1 MATINL
7 GRIKPVFQGAYNNST
22 AYVVDDIVTFGGET
36 FICILASTGNAT
48 SNATYWSKLAKKGDD
63 VSQLTTHGDFLF
75 RGASGVERLP
85 AGTSGQVLQTKGAGQ
100 DPQFADATS
109 INWDYRN
116 SSFTAVS
123 GGAYIANT
131 SEVGSFTI
139 TLPSNPSDNDYV
151 LIADGYGSWKNANL
165 TVGRNG
171 QNIAGEA
178 ADLTAD
184 TNYATLR
191 LTYKT
196 NCDERIQTWFLFRPN
211 Q

>member
-63 VSQLTTHGDFLF
+63 VTQLTTHGDFLF
-75 RGASGVERLP
+75 RGATGVERLP
-85 AGTSGQVLQTKGAGQ
+85 AGTSGNVLVTKGAGQ
-100 DPQFADATS
+100 DPTFESATS

-116 SSFTAVS
+116 SNFTAVS

-196 NCDERIQTWFLFRPN
+196 TPDVTSSYIGWVLT
-211 Q
+211 

>member
-22 AYVVDDIVTFGGET
+22 AYVVDDIVTFDGET

-48 SNATYWSKLAKKGDD
+48 SNATYWAKLAKKGDD

-75 RGASGVERLP
+75 RDASGVQRLA
-85 AGTSGQVLQTKGAGQ
+85 AGTSGQVLVTKGNSS
-100 DPQFADATS
+100 DPEWASAQGIT
-109 INWDYRN
+109 WDYRN

-131 SEVGSFTI
+131 AEVGAFTI
-139 TLPSNPSDNDYV
+139 TLPANPSDNDYV
-151 LIADGYGSWKNANL
+151 LIADGYGTWKAANL
-165 TVGRNG
+165 TIGRNG

-196 NCDERIQTWFLFRPN
+196 TPDVTSSYIGWVLT
-211 Q
+211 

>member
-196 NCDERIQTWFLFRPN
+196 TPDVTSSYIGWVLT
-211 Q
+211 

>member
-7 GRIKPVFQGAYNNST
+7 GRIKPVFQGAYNAST

-196 NCDERIQTWFLFRPN
+196 TPDVTSSYIGWVLT
-211 Q
+211 

>member
-22 AYVVDDIVTFGGET
+22 AYVVDDIVTFDGET

-48 SNATYWSKLAKKGDD
+48 SNATYWAKLAKKGDD

-75 RGASGVERLP
+75 RDNSGVQRLA
-85 AGTSGQVLQTKGAGQ
+85 AGTSGQVLVTKGASA
-100 DPQFADATS
+100 DPEWASAQGIT
-109 INWDYRN
+109 WDYRN

-131 SEVGSFTI
+131 AEVGAFTI
-139 TLPSNPSDNDYV
+139 TLPANPSDNDYV
-151 LIADGYGSWKNANL
+151 LIADGYGTWKAANL
-165 TVGRNG
+165 TIGRNG

-196 NCDERIQTWFLFRPN
+196 TPDVTSSYIGWVLT
-211 Q
+211 

>member
-22 AYVVDDIVTFGGET
+22 AYVVDDIVTFDGET

-48 SNATYWSKLAKKGDD
+48 SNATYWAKLAKKGDD

-75 RGASGVERLP
+75 RDASGVQRLA
-85 AGTSGQVLQTKGAGQ
+85 AGTSGQVLVTKGNSS
-100 DPQFADATS
+100 DPEWASAQGIT
-109 INWDYRN
+109 WDYRN

-131 SEVGSFTI
+131 AEVGSFTI
-139 TLPSNPSDNDYV
+139 TLPANPNDNDYV
-151 LIADGYGSWKNANL
+151 LIADGYGTWKDANL
-165 TVGRNG
+165 TIGRNG

-196 NCDERIQTWFLFRPN
+196 TPDVTSSYIGWVLT
-211 Q
+211 

>member
-7 GRIKPVFQGAYNNST
+7 GRIKPVFQGAYNAST
-22 AYVVDDIVTFGGET
+22 AYVVDDIVTFDGES

-48 SNATYWSKLAKKGDD
+48 SNATYWSKIAKKGDD
-63 VSQLTTHGDFLF
+63 VTQLTTHGDFLF
-75 RGASGVERLP
+75 RDNSGVQRLA
-85 AGTSGQVLQTKGAGQ
+85 AGTSGQVLVTKGASA
-100 DPQFADATS
+100 DPEWASAQGIT
-109 INWDYRN
+109 WDYRN

-131 SEVGSFTI
+131 AEVGAFTI
-139 TLPSNPSDNDYV
+139 TLPANPSDNDYV
-151 LIADGYGSWKNANL
+151 LIADGYGTWKAANL
-165 TVGRNG
+165 TIGRNG

-196 NCDERIQTWFLFRPN
+196 TPDVTSSYIGWVLT
-211 Q
+211 

>member
-48 SNATYWSKLAKKGDD
+48 SNATYWAKLAKKGDD

-75 RGASGVERLP
+75 RDASGVQRLA
-85 AGTSGQVLQTKGAGQ
+85 AGTSGQVLVTKGNSA
-100 DPQFADATS
+100 DPQWASAQGIT
-109 INWDYRN
+109 WDYRN

-131 SEVGSFTI
+131 AEVGAFTI
-139 TLPSNPSDNDYV
+139 TLPANPSDNDYV
-151 LIADGYGSWKNANL
+151 LIADGYGTWKAANL
-165 TVGRNG
+165 TIGRNG

-196 NCDERIQTWFLFRPN
+196 TPDVTSSYIGWVLT
-211 Q
+211 

>member
-7 GRIKPVFQGAYNNST
+7 GRIKPVFQGAYNGST
-22 AYVVDDIVTFGGET
+22 AYVVDDIVTFDGES

-48 SNATYWSKLAKKGDD
+48 SNATYWSKIAKKGDD
-63 VSQLTTHGDFLF
+63 VTQLTTQGDFLF
-75 RGASGVERLP
+75 RDATGVQRLA
-85 AGTSGQVLQTKGAGQ
+85 AGTSGQVLVTKGAAA
-100 DPQFADATS
+100 DPEWASATG
-109 INWDYRN
+109 ITWDYRN
-116 SSFTAVS
+116 SAFTAVS

-131 SEVGSFTI
+131 AEVGSFTI
-139 TLPSNPSDNDYV
+139 TLPANPNDNDYV
-151 LIADGYGSWKNANL
+151 LIADGYGTWKDANL
-165 TVGRNG
+165 TIGRNG

-196 NCDERIQTWFLFRPN
+196 TPDVTSSYIGWVLT
-211 Q
+211 

>member
-131 SEVGSFTI
+131 SEIGSFTI

-151 LIADGYGSWKNANL
+151 LIADGYGSWKAANL

-196 NCDERIQTWFLFRPN
+196 TPDVTSSYIGWVLT
-211 Q
+211 

>member
-7 GRIKPVFQGAYNNST
+7 GRIKPVFQGAFNVST

-48 SNATYWSKLAKKGDD
+48 SDATYWSKLAKKGDD

-85 AGTSGQVLQTKGAGQ
+85 AGTSGQVLQTRGAGQ

-116 SSFTAVS
+116 TSFTAVS

-131 SEVGSFTI
+131 GENGAFTI
-139 TLPSNPSDNDYV
+139 TLPANPSDNDYV
-151 LIADGYGSWKNANL
+151 LIADGYGSWKDANL

-196 NCDERIQTWFLFRPN
+196 TPDVTSSYIGWVLT
-211 Q
+211 

>member
-7 GRIKPVFQGAYNNST
+7 GRIKPVFQGAYNAST
-22 AYVVDDIVTFGGET
+22 AYVVDDIVTSGGET

-196 NCDERIQTWFLFRPN
+196 TPDVTSSYIGWTLT
-211 Q
+211 

>member
-48 SNATYWSKLAKKGDD
+48 SNATYWAKLAKKGDD

-75 RGASGVERLP
+75 RDASGVQRLA
-85 AGTSGQVLQTKGAGQ
+85 AGTSGQVLVTKGNAA
-100 DPQFADATS
+100 DPEWASAQGIT
-109 INWDYRN
+109 WDYRN

-131 SEVGSFTI
+131 AEVGAFTI
-139 TLPSNPSDNDYV
+139 TLPANPSDNDYV
-151 LIADGYGSWKNANL
+151 LIADGYGTWKAANL
-165 TVGRNG
+165 TIGRNG

-196 NCDERIQTWFLFRPN
+196 TPDVTSSYIGWVLT
-211 Q
+211 

>member
-7 GRIKPVFQGAYNNST
+7 GRIKPVFQGAYNAGT
-22 AYVVDDIVTFGGET
+22 DYVVDDIVTFDGES

-48 SNATYWSKLAKKGDD
+48 SNATYWSKIAKKGDD
-63 VSQLTTHGDFLF
+63 VTQLTTHGDFLF
-75 RGASGVERLP
+75 RDATGVQRLA
-85 AGTSGQVLQTKGAGQ
+85 AGTSGQVLVTKGNSA
-100 DPQFADATS
+100 DPEWASAQGIT
-109 INWDYRN
+109 WDYRN

-123 GGAYIANT
+123 GGAYICNT
-131 SEVGSFTI
+131 GENGAFTI
-139 TLPSNPSDNDYV
+139 TLPANPNDNDYV
-151 LIADGYGSWKNANL
+151 LIADGYGTWKDANL
-165 TVGRNG
+165 TIGRNG

-196 NCDERIQTWFLFRPN
+196 TPDVTSSYIGWVLT
-211 Q
+211 

>member
-22 AYVVDDIVTFGGET
+22 AYVVDDIVTSGGET

-196 NCDERIQTWFLFRPN
+196 TPDVTSSYIGWVLT
-211 Q
+211 